1 MNKPLSDQTARTR
14 KNPWTIQLTSRSQTE
29 RLGAIIGHRLQK
41 GEIIALMGELG
52 TGKTTL
58 VRGLAVGAGLPSHV
72 VSSPTFTCIQ
82 EYVGPIA
89 LAHVDLYRF
98 DDPRNVDDAGLADY
112 LNGRFVVILEWADR
126 LPADWLPND
135 YLSVH
140 LTHTGKYRRRATVQA
155 FGTRSRGLLHAIQS
169 AFG

>member
-1 MNKPLSDQTARTR
+1 MNKRLSDQMACKR

-29 RLGAIIGHRLQK
+29 RLGGLIGRRLQK

-89 LAHVDLYRF
+89 LAHVDLYRL
-98 DDPRNVDDAGLADY
+98 DDPRDLDDTGLADY

-140 LTHTGKYRRRATVQA
+140 LTHTGRYRRRARVQA
-155 FGTRSRGLLHAIQS
+155 FGTRSRDLLHTIQS
-169 AFG
+169 AFE